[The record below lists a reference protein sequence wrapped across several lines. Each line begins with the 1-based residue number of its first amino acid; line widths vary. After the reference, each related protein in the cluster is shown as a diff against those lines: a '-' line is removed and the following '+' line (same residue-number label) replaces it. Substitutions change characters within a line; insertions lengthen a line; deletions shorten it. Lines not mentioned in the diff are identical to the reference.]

1 MAYEGV
7 SMMEMPINA
16 NQYSYSTSN
25 STTWLGAVNY
35 DKWLAGGLAVLF
47 HLGMGALLF
56 AGWVATKP
64 AEPVVR
70 SIKVQMIRFNTPAP
84 APQVLAE
91 VAPAIPLEPVIA
103 PLQKTI
109 QPQPKKADVAFKRVE
124 EKSIQEKFIAE
135 EAPTDIQPTVEREL
149 QEKSQQ
155 EAAQRS
161 NQQAQL
167 DQQREAEQSRLK
179 AAQAAAAKQ
188 AEATQAANNQLASNQ
203 YLPVEKNAPAYP
215 ERALEKGLEGAC
227 TISYTVNSQGR
238 VEAPQAL
245 GDCHPLFI
253 KPSLEAAKSFKYV
266 PRMIDGKAVNVSNV
280 KNTFQYRI
288 Q

>member
-35 DKWLAGGLAVLF
+35 DKWLAGGIAVLF

-70 SIKVQMIRFNTPAP
+70 SIKVQMISLNPPAP

-103 PLQKTI
+103 PPQKTI

-124 EKSIQEKFIAE
+124 ENPVVE
-135 EAPTDIQPTVEREL
+135 EAPTDIQPIVEREL
-149 QEKSQQ
+149 QEKNQQ

-179 AAQAAAAKQ
+179 VAQAAAAKQ

>member
-1 MAYEGV
+1 MVYEGV
-7 SMMEMPINA
+7 AMMEMPMNA
-16 NQYSYSTSN
+16 HHYTDLSSDNRA
-25 STTWLGAVNY
+25 WLNTFNH
-35 DKWLAGGLAVLF
+35 DKWLAGGITVLF

-70 SIKVQMIRFNTPAP
+70 SIKVQMISLNPPAP

-103 PLQKTI
+103 PPQKTI
-109 QPQPKKADVAFKRVE
+109 KPQPQKADVAFKRVE
-124 EKSIQEKFIAE
+124 EKPVVE
-135 EAPTDIQPTVEREL
+135 EAATDIQPIVEREL
-149 QEKSQQ
+149 QEKNQQ
-155 EAAQRS
+155 EAAQL
-161 NQQAQL
+161 N
-167 DQQREAEQSRLK
+167 QQREAEQSRLK
-179 AAQAAAAKQ
+179 AVQAAVAKQ

>member
-47 HLGMGALLF
+47 HVGMGALLF

-70 SIKVQMIRFNTPAP
+70 SIKVQMISLNTPAP
-84 APQVLAE
+84 TPQVVAE
-91 VAPAIPLEPVIA
+91 AAPALSVEPVVA
-103 PLQKTI
+103 QPQKTI
-109 QPQPKKADVAFKRVE
+109 QPQPQKADVAFKRVE
-124 EKSIQEKFIAE
+124 EKPVVE
-135 EAPTDIQPTVEREL
+135 EAATDIQPIVEREL

-155 EAAQRS
+155 EAAQL
-161 NQQAQL
+161 N
-167 DQQREAEQSRLK
+167 QQREAEQSRLK
-179 AAQAAAAKQ
+179 AVQAAVAKQ